1 MACLSLLT
9 FLPGRPGWS
18 LGTAWLLPKGLP
30 AGFTGGFRRNE
41 KPSFHPHFENAF
53 KQYSES
59 FELRRRLDD
68 KEVRQA
74 LSSDPAGSLGPVLRM
89 AYLLGS
95 APALRGRRPPRDAQ
109 HLCQPWDKV
118 LRGRCLLFSRVGLCQ
133 CQESAGFRQ
142 DSNLQGPSRE
152 CLVPEVEIR
161 VAGARCPP
169 SVYLLGALDMM

>member
-59 FELRRRLDD
+59 FELRRRLVD

-74 LSSDPAGSLGPVLRM
+74 LCSDPAGSLGPVLRM

-109 HLCQPWDKV
+109 HLCQTLGQSAKRP
-118 LRGRCLLFSRVGLCQ
+118 LFAVFTGWSLPVSRVCRIQ
-133 CQESAGFRQ
+133 TR
-142 DSNLQGPSRE
+142 LQP
-152 CLVPEVEIR
+152 
-161 VAGARCPP
+161 ARP
-169 SVYLLGALDMM
+169 